1 MNILEWLL
9 IAGISA
15 TIIIFVFFC
24 YFFIRLIINLMKAKK
39 LPKRLPKNKKKRRR
53 IILAKRDIAQKKRSS
68 VKFLIVTFLFLIM
81 FGGGTAYGSY
91 YQSTNLSSE
100 DADRVVSSYY
110 LVRDFQTQVVK
121 AANQAEEE
129 DALQRDLRY
138 LSSKMASYSSFTAS
152 NINTVDGQTAL
163 NRYYAALG
171 QLGMNAS
178 REVNDFYGNTE
189 LMATYQRDIERVM
202 SLEEQAF
209 GYYEVDEEALASEV
223 EMSEPE

>member
-15 TIIIFVFFC
+15 TIIFFVFFC
-24 YFFIRLIINLMKAKK
+24 YFFIRLIINIVKMKK

-68 VKFLIVTFLFLIM
+68 IKFLIITLVLLII

-110 LVRDFQTQVVK
+110 LVRDFQTQLEK

-189 LMATYQRDIERVM
+189 LMTTYQRDVERVM
-202 SLEEQAF
+202 ALEEQAF
-209 GYYEVDEEALASEV
+209 SYYEVDEEALASEV